1 MRASENMNFKFKEDE
16 AIPKSQKLNGI
27 GKGRLSTT
35 HKSAVH
41 PHLILI
47 QAESY
52 RNNLSVSHNTK
63 ERKKY
68 AVPFKFHI
76 LNDGSIQSLFHCFE
90 AVNNILGRGS
100 VKNTTTLFSHP

>member
-1 MRASENMNFKFKEDE
+1 MRASENINFKLKEDE
-16 AIPKSQKLNGI
+16 ASQKLNGI

-52 RNNLSVSHNTK
+52 RNNLSVNHNTK

-68 AVPFKFHI
+68 AVPFKCHI
-76 LNDGSIQSLFHCFE
+76 LNDGSI
-90 AVNNILGRGS
+90 
-100 VKNTTTLFSHP
+100 